1 MTTQRLNVDVPVDQ
15 HRDFH
20 VFAVSQGTSM
30 SDLVRRMV
38 ADEPMIERLRE
49 MVKGI
54 DTETCSLTDL
64 PIKPDSSYPTLR
76 GLVWEYRLP
85 SGRTASITVAD
96 SGVFL
101 SH

>member
-38 ADEPMIERLRE
+38 ADEPAIERLRE
-49 MVKGI
+49 MVKNL
-54 DTETCSLTDL
+54 DPATRSTKDL
-64 PIKPDSSYPTLR
+64 PVQPDSSYPTLQ

-85 SGRTASITVAD
+85 SGRTASVTVAD

>member
-1 MTTQRLNVDVPVDQ
+1 MTTQRLTVDVPVDQ
-15 HRDFH
+15 HREFH
-20 VFAVSQGTSM
+20 VFAVSQGATM

-49 MVKGI
+49 MVKGL
-54 DTETCSLTDL
+54 DTETRSIKDL
-64 PIKPDSSYPTLR
+64 PLQPDSSYPTLR

-85 SGRTASITVAD
+85 SGRTASVTVAD